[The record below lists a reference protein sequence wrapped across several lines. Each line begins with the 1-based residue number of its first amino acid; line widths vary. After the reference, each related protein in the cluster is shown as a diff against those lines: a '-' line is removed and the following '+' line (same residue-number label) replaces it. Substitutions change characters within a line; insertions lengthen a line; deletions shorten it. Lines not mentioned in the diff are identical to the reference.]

1 MKPRGA
7 AAVSAALFTSIALAA
22 CGSSAIGGRPAH
34 RPISVIYVA
43 GDPQGPWAKRIEGLT
58 DGVKLAVAQR
68 NGLVG
73 PRAISVAVVPTV
85 QRDGNL
91 VSAGIGAGRIIRDS
105 RALAVLGVYSSPELG
120 LAAPQF
126 NGGQLS
132 LIQFGSGMVG
142 LTAPEAPG
150 EPDRYQPSGA
160 NYALRGIEPDS
171 ALGERAASIDA
182 LHGAQVVPVTTA
194 YRAGLA
200 RAAVARAK
208 AAVALRQG
216 AIAQNE
222 KKGTDN
228 PVPSTSPALTNPST
242 EVADAER
249 IAARIAE
256 AVSGHVVAASKVDR
270 SKPVIV
276 VTDPT
281 ETNPTSDAQAILGK
295 VRAAALAVDGADREF
310 DPTALAEGR
319 SGAPTY
325 ELRRDL
331 ASDAS
336 TVDLQIRAR
345 EQQLFGRDR
354 GDAVIAGYRAA
365 ERILSLAARQP
376 GKTIDRGAYAAALAA
391 AAPSDPDLPSN
402 ADDNVTLGHTEL
414 FELRSGRWIRR
425 N

>member
-1 MKPRGA
+1 MTTRGA
-7 AAVSAALFTSIALAA
+7 AAVTAALFTSIALAA

-58 DGVKLAVAQR
+58 DGVKLAIAQR

-105 RALAVLGVYSSPELG
+105 RALAVLGVYNAPELG

-132 LIQFGSGMVG
+132 LLQFGSGMVG

-160 NYALRGIEPDS
+160 NYALRGVEPDTL
-171 ALGERAASIDA
+171 LGEHAASIGA
-182 LHGAQVVPVTTA
+182 LHGAQVVPITTT
-194 YRAGLA
+194 YRASLA
-200 RAAVARAK
+200 KAAVGRAK
-208 AAVALRQG
+208 AAVELRQA

-228 PVPSTSPALTNPST
+228 PVPSTSPALTNPSS
-242 EVADAER
+242 EIPDAER

-256 AVSGHVVAASKVDR
+256 AIGGHVVDAAKVDR
-270 SKPVIV
+270 SKPVV
-276 VTDPT
+276 VVIDPT
-281 ETNPTSDAQAILGK
+281 ETNPTGDAAAVLSK
-295 VRAAALAVDGADREF
+295 VRAAGLAVDGADREF
-310 DPTALAEGR
+310 DPAVLGKGR

-331 ASDAS
+331 ASDADA
-336 TVDLQIRAR
+336 VDLQIRAK

-376 GKTIDRGAYAAALAA
+376 GKTIDRAAFATALAKA
-391 AAPSDPDLPSN
+391 SPSDPDLPSN
-402 ADDNVTLGHTEL
+402 ADDDVTLGHTEL
-414 FELRSGRWIRR
+414 FELRGGRWIRR
-425 N
+425 R